1 MEAIQF
7 EHVNFQYPGCEKKA
21 LEDISMTIY
30 KSQFVVLCGRSG
42 CGKSTL
48 LRHLKLSM
56 MPYGTRT
63 GSVKITGK
71 SIDMLFEKEAAYK
84 IGFVQQNPD
93 SQIVTDKVWH
103 ELAFGLESLGLSN
116 TVIQKR
122 VSEMASFFGIQTW
135 FHKSIGEL
143 SGGQKQLLNLASVMA
158 MQPEIVALDEPTA
171 QLDPI
176 ASKEFLDILYKINQ
190 ELGTT
195 IFLSEHRLED
205 VFPLAD
211 RAVVM
216 DHGRI
221 LVDDTIRAAG
231 KYLSETQHD
240 MYYGLPTVMRLYTSL
255 GAQGDC
261 PVTVREGRNWLD
273 GLLSRKLKPQHES
286 QSYCSSKKT
295 VKADAGQEIL
305 LELTDIYFRYEKK
318 SPDVLKGVNLNI
330 HTGELLGIVGGNGVG
345 KSTLIKVIA
354 GWHKPYRGKIIIGG
368 KTVAKAGRECAETE
382 MTIGVLPQNPQA
394 VFTEITVEEDLY
406 EALSDQDLTKQDAR
420 TRVQDMLK
428 LMELTDL
435 RQENPYDLSGGEQ
448 QRLALAKIL
457 LTNPKLLL
465 LDEPTKG
472 LDPFFKQT
480 FAQII
485 SKLKEEQITIVMVT
499 HDIEFCAEYA
509 DRCAMF
515 FDGTCVS
522 MSGAKEFFCG
532 NYFYTTSAHRIARPF
547 FPQAVTCQ
555 EVIELCQ
562 ETLR

>member
-7 EHVNFQYPGCEKKA
+7 EHLNFQYPGCEKKA
-21 LEDISMTIY
+21 LEDISLKIQ

-48 LRHLKLSM
+48 LRHVKKSM

-63 GSVKITGK
+63 GSVKIAGQK
-71 SIDMLFEKEAAYK
+71 IEELHEKEAAYK

-103 ELAFGLESLGLSN
+103 ELAFGLESLGCANS
-116 TVIQKR
+116 VIQKR

-135 FHKSIGEL
+135 FHKSTTEL
-143 SGGQKQLLNLASVMA
+143 SGGQKQLLNLASVMV

-216 DHGRI
+216 EQGKI
-221 LVDDTIRAAG
+221 LVADTVQKTG
-231 KYLSETQHD
+231 EYLSETQHD
-240 MYYGLPTVMRLYTSL
+240 MYYGLPTVMRLYSSL
-255 GAQGDC
+255 GAKGDC
-261 PVTVREGRNWLD
+261 PVTLREGRAWLADLLGNQVKHKD
-273 GLLSRKLKPQHES
+273 GPES
-286 QSYCSSKKT
+286 YLNTENIEAKRNKK
-295 VKADAGQEIL
+295 EII
-305 LELTDIYFRYEKK
+305 LELEDVCFRYERKQSDILKK
-318 SPDVLKGVNLNI
+318 VNIKI
-330 HTGELLGIVGGNGVG
+330 HKGELFSIVGGNGVG

-354 GWHKPYRGKIIIGG
+354 GCYKPYRGKILIGG
-368 KTVAKAGRECAETE
+368 KPVVNNGKECAGTE
-382 MTIGVLPQNPQA
+382 IAIGVLPQNPQA

-406 EALSDQDLTKQDAR
+406 EAISEQKLSQQQSKTK
-420 TRVQDMLK
+420 VENMLA
-428 LMELTDL
+428 LMELVDIK
-435 RQENPYDLSGGEQ
+435 QENPYDLSGGEQ

-457 LTNPKLLL
+457 LTNPEILL

-472 LDPFFKQT
+472 LDPFFKKT
-480 FAQII
+480 FAEII
-485 SKLKEEQITIVMVT
+485 RKLKEEQITIVMVT

-509 DRCAMF
+509 DCCAMF
-515 FDGTCVS
+515 FDGACVS
-522 MSGAKEFFCG
+522 SGGAKEFFRG
-532 NYFYTTSAHRIARPF
+532 NYFYTTSANRIARPY

-555 EVIELCQ
+555 EVIELCRK
-562 ETLR
+562 TLH